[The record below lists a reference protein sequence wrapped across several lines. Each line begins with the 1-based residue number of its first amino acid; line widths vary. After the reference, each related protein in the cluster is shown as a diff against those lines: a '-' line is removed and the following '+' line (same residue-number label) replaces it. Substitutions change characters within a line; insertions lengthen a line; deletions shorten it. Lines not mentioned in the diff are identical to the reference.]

1 MKVPILCWR
10 QRLRFRVK
18 LFLSIFWLLFT
29 MTFAGWWFV
38 LEMRNV
44 DRLIE
49 IDPAHWSEYDRQRH
63 MIFWEG
69 LSWEVLLCAGG
80 ATLIFLVF
88 RERRRTNQVKEFF
101 ASFSHDVKTS
111 LASLRLQAEALEEDL
126 GEIGSP
132 LLSRLVSDTVRLQL
146 QLENSLY
153 FAAQDSLS
161 LYLQDIDFKKLV
173 ESLQHQW
180 PSIRLAVHGSS
191 THLRADERALR
202 SVVNNLIQNSL
213 VHGHANKLDFEM
225 SDDEIRFQDD
235 GKGFTGEAAKLGR
248 IFHRPTSTSGS
259 GLGLYIAK
267 TLLKKMNADLKLEN
281 HPGGFG
287 GRIRLPEAEA

>member
-1 MKVPILCWR
+1 
-10 QRLRFRVK
+10 
-18 LFLSIFWLLFT
+18 

-49 IDPAHWSEYDRQRH
+49 VDQNGATSYERQQR

-69 LSWEVLLCAGG
+69 LSWEVMLFAGG
-80 ATLIFLVF
+80 ATLIYLVF
-88 RERRRTNQVKEFF
+88 RERRRTMQVKEFF

-126 GEIGSP
+126 GSTGSP

-161 LYLQDIDFKKLV
+161 LYLQDIDFKKMV

-180 PSIRLAVHGSS
+180 PSIRLTVHGPSG
-191 THLRADERALR
+191 HLRADERALR
-202 SVVNNLIQNSL
+202 SVINNLIQNSL
-213 VHGHANKLDFEM
+213 VHGQAKKLDFEVAE
-225 SDDEIRFQDD
+225 DEIRFQDD
-235 GKGFTGEAAKLGR
+235 GKGFFGEMSDLGR

-267 TLLKKMNADLKLEN
+267 TLLRKMNADLQLEN
-281 HPGGFG
+281 HPSGFG
-287 GRIRLPEAEA
+287 GRIRLHEAQT

>member
-1 MKVPILCWR
+1 M
-10 QRLRFRVK
+10 RFRVK
-18 LFLSIFWLLFT
+18 LFLSIFWLIFT

-49 IDPAHWSEYDRQRH
+49 IDPMQQAMYQRQRN
-63 MIFWEG
+63 MVLWEG
-69 LSWEVLLCAGG
+69 LSWEVLLFAGG
-80 ATLIFLVF
+80 GTLIYLVF
-88 RERRRTNQVKEFF
+88 RERLRGNQVKEFF

-126 GEIGSP
+126 GASGSP

-161 LYLQDIDFKKLV
+161 LYTQDVDFKKMV

-180 PSIRLAVHGSS
+180 PSIRLTVHGPA
-191 THLRADERALR
+191 TRLRADERALR
-202 SVVNNLIQNSL
+202 SVVSNLIQNSL
-213 VHGHANKLDFEM
+213 IHGHAKKLEFEI
-225 SDDEIRFQDD
+225 SDKEILFQDD
-235 GKGFTGEAAKLGR
+235 GKGFTGEASQLGR

-267 TLLKKMNADLKLEN
+267 TLLKKMDADLKLEN

-287 GRIRLPEAEA
+287 GRIRLPAVST

>member
-1 MKVPILCWR
+1 LA
-10 QRLRFRVK
+10 
-18 LFLSIFWLLFT
+18 LSIFWLLFT
-29 MTFAGWWFV
+29 VTFAGWWFV

-49 IDPAHWSEYDRQRH
+49 VDATHQSSYERQRR

-69 LSWEVLLCAGG
+69 VSWELLLIAGG

-88 RERRRTNQVKEFF
+88 RERQRTQQVKEFF
-101 ASFSHDVKTS
+101 ASFSHDIKTS

-126 GEIGSP
+126 NDRGSP

-161 LYLQDIDFKKLV
+161 LYLQDVDFAKIV
-173 ESLQHQW
+173 QSLQHQW
-180 PSIRLAVHGSS
+180 PSIQLKVAGSS
-191 THLRADERALR
+191 VPFRVDERALR
-202 SVVNNLIQNSL
+202 SVINNLIQNSL
-213 VHGHANKLDFEM
+213 VHGRARTLNFNVVGNEIHFE
-225 SDDEIRFQDD
+225 DD
-235 GKGFTGEAAKLGR
+235 GDGFSGEVEKLGK
-248 IFHRPTSTSGS
+248 IFHRPSSTSGS

-267 TLLKKMNADLKLEN
+267 ALLAKMNGHLHLEN
-281 HPGGFG
+281 GPHGFG
-287 GRIRLPEAEA
+287 GRIQLAAAHE